1 MPQKTSANRHR
12 FLDLT
17 LEEKQDIRTRVRRD
31 RKKGGTKC
39 KRTPVKSMDAR
50 AC

>member
-1 MPQKTSANRHR
+1 MAQKMNANWHR

-17 LEEKQDIRTRVRRD
+17 LEANDIRNCVRTGW
-31 RKKGGTKC
+31 KKGGTKC
-39 KRTPVKSMDAR
+39 KRTLVKSMDAR